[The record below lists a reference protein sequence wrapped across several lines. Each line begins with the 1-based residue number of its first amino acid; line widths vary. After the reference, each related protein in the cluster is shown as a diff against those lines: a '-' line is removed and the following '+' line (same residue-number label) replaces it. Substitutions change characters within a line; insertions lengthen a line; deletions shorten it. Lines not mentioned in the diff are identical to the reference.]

1 MYDGPIPVERSAA
14 LRLLNRAGAVVER
27 CGVRLFDP
35 DPGRVLDQAAAATGF
50 AHADDAMA
58 EGLGRLLHS
67 IRGEARPSAF
77 GKIALRNLVNRNAE
91 SRFLVEKALAE
102 RPGIAAEPI
111 AGPVFIIGMPRSGTT
126 ILQALLHRD
135 SSHRAPLCWE
145 CLLPYPAPTPA
156 DYEANERI
164 EAIRKEFDRLFALVP
179 DFRRKHYMEAD
190 SPQECIAV
198 TALNFTS
205 FQFLAQCYLPAYHD
219 WFANAADQAANFRW
233 HRRFL
238 QFLQSGGVRP
248 DRWLLKSP
256 VHLMRLKALFE
267 AYPDARVV
275 MTHRHPSAV
284 VASTASLI
292 SSMRSLY
299 SDHED
304 TARTGREQL
313 HLWGDYF
320 DRCLRDRAAL
330 DREDQIADVLFDE
343 FAADQMGV
351 VERLYARF
359 GWELDDASRA
369 RMERFLHDER
379 RGKHGEH
386 EYSLAQI
393 GVTEADIGRHY
404 GNYLDF
410 LRDLANT
417 PPMERSQGAQ
427 A

>member
-1 MYDGPIPVERSAA
+1 M
-14 LRLLNRAGAVVER
+14 
-27 CGVRLFDP
+27 
-35 DPGRVLDQAAAATGF
+35 LDEAAAATGF
-50 AHADDAMA
+50 DHADDAMA
-58 EGLGRLLHS
+58 EGLDRLLRS
-67 IRGEARPSAF
+67 IRADARPNAF
-77 GKIALRNLVNRNAE
+77 GKIALRNMLRRTAE
-91 SRFLVEKALAE
+91 SRFGVERHLAAKPE
-102 RPGIAAEPI
+102 I
-111 AGPVFIIGMPRSGTT
+111 AGERIDRPVFIVGMPRSGTT
-126 ILQALLHRD
+126 ILQALLHLD
-135 SSHRAPLCWE
+135 AAHRAPLCWE
-145 CLLPYPAPTPA
+145 CLLPCPAPTPT
-156 DYEANERI
+156 DYRANDRI
-164 EAIRKEFDRLFALVP
+164 EVIRKEFARLFALVP

-190 SPQECIAV
+190 SPQECIGV

-205 FQFLAQCYLPAYHD
+205 FQFIAQCYLPGYHE
-219 WFANAADQAANFRW
+219 WFASAADQVGNFRW

-238 QFLQSGGVRP
+238 QHLQSGGLRP

-267 AYPDARVV
+267 VYPDARIV

-284 VASTASLI
+284 VPSTTSLI

-299 SDHED
+299 SDRED
-304 TARTGREQL
+304 TVRTGREQL
-313 HLWGDYF
+313 HIWADYF

-417 PPMERSQGAQ
+417 PPTERSQGAQ